1 MATQL
6 ETLMTHFSRRKT
18 LTKTEAETKY
28 GIKSLSRRIVDLEER
43 GMNFD
48 RQRMR
53 DADGNQFTRYRLTST
68 A

>member
-6 ETLMTHFSRRKT
+6 ETLVEHFSRRKT
-18 LTKTEAETKY
+18 LTKAEAETKY
-28 GIKSLSRRIVDLEER
+28 GITSLSRRICDLEER

-53 DADGNQFTRYRLTST
+53 DADGNQFTRYRVS